1 MRRGAALMATTKL
14 STKLTPK
21 VARRPRRRQRKSFRE
36 MDLGRIGLVGLVLTV
51 LLLAGAL
58 NIGKILELVG
68 NTAYTADLSEA
79 GGLRAGDEVR
89 VAGIRVGKVNDVE
102 LKGDHVEVTFGLEE
116 VELGDE
122 TLVIVKSDNA
132 LGSKFLSV
140 EPAGEGDVH
149 DIPQDRTD
157 AGFAVNEELGELT
170 TATSEIDEGELA
182 KAFESVSEVLAATPD
197 EFRSALE
204 GVGALS
210 NTLSSRD
217 AELRVLLRKAS
228 SVSTILADRN
238 KDITQIIGD
247 GSLLF
252 DELTKRRVILGNL
265 LRNVQKAA
273 RQLTGLARDN
283 KLSLKP
289 ALTELRDTAELL
301 TDYRET
307 LQLALKSTGGYI
319 RSLGE
324 SVASGPFF
332 QAYVANIGSPEDLFT
347 GGMAGLLEGEGA
359 F

>member
-1 MRRGAALMATTKL
+1 MATTKP
-14 STKLTPK
+14 TPK
-21 VARRPRRRQRKSFRE
+21 TGPKTGRRTRRPQRKAFSE
-36 MDLGRIGLVGLVLTV
+36 MDLGRIGLVGLVLTA

-58 NIGKILELVG
+58 NIGKLLELVG
-68 NTAYTADLSEA
+68 NASYTADLSEA
-79 GGLRAGDEVR
+79 GGLRSGDEVR
-89 VAGIRVGKVNDVE
+89 VAGIKVGKVNGVE
-102 LKGDHVEVTFGLEE
+102 LKGDHVEVTFGLEDL
-116 VELGDE
+116 ELGDE

-149 DIPQDRTD
+149 EIPRERTD

-170 TATSEIDEGELA
+170 TATSEIDEDGLA
-182 KAFESVSEVLAATPD
+182 KAFESVSEVLAATPE

-217 AELRVLLRKAS
+217 AELQTLLKRAS

-238 KDITQIIGD
+238 KDITQIMSD

-252 DELTKRRVILGNL
+252 EELTQRRVILGDL
-265 LRNVQKAA
+265 LRNVQRAA

-283 KLSLKP
+283 ELSLKP

-301 TDYRET
+301 TDYRDT

-347 GGMAGLLEGEGA
+347 GGLAGLLEGEGA